1 MQTEELADRVRQAYE
16 AFNRH
21 DGGPLMAA
29 LSDDIEWWD
38 PLPADYPIGGTFRGK
53 QAVAAYFA
61 ELSAIADIRS
71 FQIVEIIAQG
81 NTVVALIHIESTMRR
96 NGQVFAGDSAH
107 VWTFDDEGLATRY
120 RIYADTDGIARA
132 YRGPQAVASQ
142 S

>member
-1 MQTEELADRVRQAYE
+1 MQTEELVSRVRQAYE
-16 AFNRH
+16 AFDRH

-29 LSDDIEWWD
+29 LSEDVEWRD

-61 ELSAIADIRS
+61 KLSAIADIRS
-71 FQIVEIIAQG
+71 FEIADIIAQD

-107 VWTFDDEGLATRY
+107 VWTFDAGGLAIRY

-132 YRGPQAVASQ
+132 YRGPQVMASE